1 MAIDLILKQV
11 NDIKSMWEELIK
23 DASAQQHR
31 GAVLFRRKAKY
42 VVLLVTCVSQWT
54 IKMTIQRPAWR
65 CNGDGDMEGD
75 GDNGDNG
82 DRDDSIK

>member
-1 MAIDLILKQV
+1 
-11 NDIKSMWEELIK
+11 
-23 DASAQQHR
+23 
-31 GAVLFRRKAKY
+31 
-42 VVLLVTCVSQWT
+42 
-54 IKMTIQRPAWR
+54 MTIQRPAWR